1 LDLDSDRQRA
11 RQDLLK
17 GGVRMRVMIRK
28 PRLKDRDEFLLR
40 SQESRRL
47 HGSWVSAPDSK
58 LAFRAYA
65 RQGQQPTQRS
75 FLVCLRQTGAIVGV
89 ANLNEIVFGQFQSAY
104 LGYYG
109 FSPHEGQGLMSE
121 GVSLAVT
128 HAFRKLRIHRVEANI
143 QPSNRASIA
152 LVERLQF
159 RKEGLSRRYLK
170 VAGRWRD
177 HERWATIA
185 EDWRPGTLSRPRR
198 TG

>member
-1 LDLDSDRQRA
+1 
-11 RQDLLK
+11 
-17 GGVRMRVMIRK
+17 MRVMIRK

-47 HGSWVSAPDSK
+47 HGSWVSPPDSK
-58 LAFRAYA
+58 VAFRAYA

-143 QPSNRASIA
+143 QPSNDASLA
-152 LVERLQF
+152 LVQRAGF
-159 RKEGLSRRYLK
+159 RREGLSPRYLK
-170 VAGRWRD
+170 INGEWAD
-177 HERWATIA
+177 HERWAM
-185 EDWRPGTLSRPRR
+185 TLEEWQRR
-198 TG
+198 